1 MLDTLDTAQFEGDL
15 KRRLH
20 VRHLIMLSVGGTIA
34 SGFFLFS
41 GSAINIAG
49 PSVVLAYAIAG
60 VISLAV
66 MACLAEM
73 AVTRH
78 VAGSFAIFAQET
90 MGHLSGF
97 LTGWNYWLAWVMGAA
112 TESVAAGTYFH
123 VFVPSV
129 PIWVV
134 AGVITLIEM
143 IVNLVGV
150 LFMGEYEFILSSIKL
165 VGLVVFIVI
174 GGVAILTSSLH
185 TVGTAGFTANGGF
198 FPNGVGA
205 VGAALLPVFF
215 AYVGIELVGVT
226 AEESVHPERDV
237 PRSLIWTALIV
248 AVLFIVASVVLLGVI
263 SWTKAG
269 TSSSPFVDGFN
280 AMNLTAI
287 GAVFNWIVILA
298 SLSSVDGGLY
308 TASRMMFAISREG
321 YLPKVLSR
329 THPTRKTPNPAIFVT
344 ALCIF
349 VGAVLAYF
357 FPNSAYIF
365 VASLSSFGFLYAW
378 LMISISQPLYRIQ
391 KGAEYVRNLKWKTPL
406 YPLTPLVA
414 IVAVLAALIG
424 QFFAPG
430 STAIGPINIP
440 GSGAVVVIGIVWTA
454 VWAVYYLLIARG
466 FGHGHEWRASQ
477 GRGQPPEA
485 GAAPSAGSS

>member
-49 PSVVLAYAIAG
+49 PSVVIAYAIAG

-143 IVNLVGV
+143 VVNLVGV

-165 VGLVVFIVI
+165 VGLAAFIVI
-174 GGVAILTSSLH
+174 GGVAIFTSSLN
-185 TVGTAGFTANGGF
+185 TVGASGFTGHGGF

-237 PRSLIWTALIV
+237 PRSLMWTAVIV

-406 YPLTPLVA
+406 YPLTPIVA
-414 IVAVLAALIG
+414 IIAVLAALIG

-430 STAIGPINIP
+430 STVIGPISIP
-440 GSGAVVVIGIVWTA
+440 GSGGVVVIGILWTV
-454 VWAVYYLLIARG
+454 VWAIYYLLIARG

-477 GRGQPPEA
+477 GRAQPPA
-485 GAAPSAGSS
+485 GAAPTAGTS